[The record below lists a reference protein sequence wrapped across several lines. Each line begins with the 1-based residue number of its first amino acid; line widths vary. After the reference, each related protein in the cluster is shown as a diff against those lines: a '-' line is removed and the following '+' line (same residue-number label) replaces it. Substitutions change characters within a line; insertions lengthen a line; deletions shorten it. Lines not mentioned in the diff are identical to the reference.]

1 MLQAIYMKTQRIQLP
16 MKPNKSRVSTIFFIT
31 LCNKKA
37 VANCPT
43 RLCNG
48 LNATAEILVNFY

>member
-1 MLQAIYMKTQRIQLP
+1 MKPTVSGLSAIYI
-16 MKPNKSRVSTIFFIT
+16 IT

-48 LNATAEILVNFY
+48 LNATAEIFVNLY

>member
-1 MLQAIYMKTQRIQLP
+1 MP
-16 MKPNKSRVSTIFFIT
+16 MKPDKSVVSAIFIIT

-48 LNATAEILVNFY
+48 LNATAEIVVNLY